1 MNIGW
6 ALFPSDSDR
15 RKHRLHKEGEG
26 AEGQVAAHP
35 QSNPAMDSSV
45 MAEELRSWQSLV
57 SLWDRMEDRRLLMHE
72 APSTFEISMP
82 TREGWVLRRRKTG
95 IFREWRRY
103 WAILKRAHLFLFE
116 RPDSSRPSNWYLL
129 RKATV
134 RVKLAVSNSHNN
146 DLGIFAL
153 KITLPHRRKL
163 VLGLKSAQDME
174 DWRVDIAAAIG
185 RGTTDAQACHPLR
198 CAPTLVKQR
207 AMYGIPDVF
216 RGIVWQKLSGADAMR
231 QSHPSRYAQYCRMS
245 ASADGRIKRD
255 LARTMPRNEFFSERG
270 RGGQV
275 LLFNVAHAYAAYD
288 DEVGYSQGMNF
299 LCAIL
304 LLHMRQEHA
313 FWVLVQMMR
322 RYRLR
327 DLYLSRSP
335 QLAVELFKLDR
346 LILSCTPS
354 LHQHFAEQGF
364 DVTTFTSEW
373 LLTLFAYSFPLNFTY
388 RVWDVFFIKGFT
400 YILQVA
406 IAIIR
411 QFEGDLLALSFEEI
425 VFLLRDIPSR
435 LHREPKLAD
444 AILSSSH
451 RVIWDFDALER
462 AAAAYDEKC
471 RARDERERSI
481 LEAASLHHRW
491 ADATGGEQG
500 DEDVAAGPPI
510 QECSSREDERVEQ
523 EMVLDMTQEV
533 EVAAMDCGKD
543 GMAAAGG
550 GGRRAATSGRDQRAG
565 QGGGLEDLSTLKI
578 NLLDER
584 NVLCEG
590 REESE
595 P

>member
-1 MNIGW
+1 
-6 ALFPSDSDR
+6 
-15 RKHRLHKEGEG
+15 
-26 AEGQVAAHP
+26 
-35 QSNPAMDSSV
+35 
-45 MAEELRSWQSLV
+45 
-57 SLWDRMEDRRLLMHE
+57 
-72 APSTFEISMP
+72 
-82 TREGWVLRRRKTG
+82 
-95 IFREWRRY
+95 
-103 WAILKRAHLFLFE
+103 
-116 RPDSSRPSNWYLL
+116 
-129 RKATV
+129 
-134 RVKLAVSNSHNN
+134 
-146 DLGIFAL
+146 
-153 KITLPHRRKL
+153 
-163 VLGLKSAQDME
+163 ME

-313 FWVLVQMMR
+313 FWVLVCQLVTIMNH
-322 RYRLR
+322 LAC
-327 DLYLSRSP
+327 

-444 AILSSSH
+444 A
-451 RVIWDFDALER
+451 V
-462 AAAAYDEKC
+462 
-471 RARDERERSI
+471 
-481 LEAASLHHRW
+481 SL
-491 ADATGGEQG
+491 
-500 DEDVAAGPPI
+500 
-510 QECSSREDERVEQ
+510 
-523 EMVLDMTQEV
+523 LF
-533 EVAAMDCGKD
+533 
-543 GMAAAGG
+543 
-550 GGRRAATSGRDQRAG
+550 
-565 QGGGLEDLSTLKI
+565 
-578 NLLDER
+578 LL
-584 NVLCEG
+584 LL
-590 REESE
+590 